1 MPQETPMI
9 EQQQS
14 TNIPSVKVKH
24 TDHHELIAW
33 TDGTVSIQH
42 WQYQLTQ
49 DATLGHVQLSLNEA
63 RALRNFLNS
72 EIVMQALGLL

>member
-1 MPQETPMI
+1 MSQETNTT
-9 EQQQS
+9 EQQLN
-14 TNIPSVKVKH
+14 TIIPSAKVKH

-49 DATLGHVQLSLNEA
+49 DATLGHVRLNLNEA

-72 EIVMQALGLL
+72 EVVMQALGLL